1 MTAKERGENTAPTS
15 EFSWVKRAVLLV
27 VWLCLLFVWFVCL
40 FSILHFTYQEWK
52 KSSTGLYFPMFC
64 IS

>member
-15 EFSWVKRAVLLV
+15 EVSWVKRAVLLV
-27 VWLCLLFVWFVCL
+27 VWLCLLFVCL
-40 FSILHFTYQEWK
+40 FSTLHFTYQEWK
-52 KSSTGLYFPMFC
+52 KSSAGLYFPMFC